1 MKSGSTEISNDS
13 LRARIRQAG
22 LRITAPRVAVLRRLV
37 LAERPVSHADL
48 VEALSDDGFDRAT
61 LYRNLVDL
69 TDAGLVTRTD
79 LGDHVWRFELRR
91 ESDGEDGLHP
101 HFTCTDCGNV
111 ECLPDVSV
119 EITTTGEAHRS
130 LRDRGLQIQLKGR
143 CDACA

>member
-1 MKSGSTEISNDS
+1 MKSGSTELTNDS

-22 LRITAPRVAVLRRLV
+22 LRSTAPRVSVLRRLV
-37 LAERPVSHADL
+37 LAKRPMSHAEL
-48 VEALSDDGFDRAT
+48 VEELYDEGFDRAT

-69 TDAGLVTRTD
+69 ADAGIVTRTD

-91 ESDGEDGLHP
+91 EADGEDGLHP

-119 EITTTGEAHRS
+119 EITSPGEARRA
-130 LRDRGLQIQLKGR
+130 LRDRGLQVQLKGR